1 MDVRRGLVLA
11 VLGVVVLLSVQSW
24 SPGRVSAAKEF
35 EGQTLRVAMWGGG
48 WNRGLHEFVGKP
60 FMEQTGAKVEYVIG
74 NPREHLAK
82 MIATRGQEPPF
93 DVVQVDDSVREQV
106 VRLNLVEKLDLSKI
120 PNARHVV
127 RSIVDQ
133 PELGPTFMIIPV
145 GIAYN
150 TEKFKEAGIPAPTSW
165 DVLWDPK
172 IAGKVAIPDL
182 NVVMGVHTLMAAA
195 QRASGNPYDYDAG
208 IAELKKIKLNHIYS
222 SPVEVATQVTAGNVW
237 ALAWSEG
244 RANEL
249 RFRNFPVRYVNALT
263 GGKKGSMDLDT
274 IHVVRGAKQKPL
286 AEIYINMTLDTD
298 AQLKFAKA
306 EGWTPAVTPALEALK
321 ADPVYRE
328 RLAILDEK
336 GVDEA
341 FRADW
346 KILNK
351 NWSDIVSKWNRALK
365 Q

>member
-1 MDVRRGLVLA
+1 
-11 VLGVVVLLSVQSW
+11 
-24 SPGRVSAAKEF
+24 
-35 EGQTLRVAMWGGG
+35 MWGGG

-74 NPREHLAK
+74 NPREHMAK
-82 MIATRGQEPPF
+82 LIATRGQEPPF
-93 DVVQVDDSVREQV
+93 DVVQTDDSVKEQLI
-106 VRLNLVEKLDLSKI
+106 RLNLVEPVDLKRI
-120 PNARHVV
+120 PNSKHVV
-127 RSIVDQ
+127 RSIVHQ
-133 PELGPTFMIIPV
+133 PELGPAFMIIPV
-145 GIAYN
+145 GIAFN
-150 TEKFKEAGIPAPTSW
+150 TEKFKEAGIPEPTTW
-165 DVLWDPK
+165 DILWDPRV
-172 IAGKVAIPDL
+172 AGKVAIPDL

-195 QRASGNPYDYDAG
+195 QRAVKNPYEYEAG
-208 IAELKKIKLNHIYS
+208 IAELKKIKLNHMYS

-237 ALAWSEG
+237 VLVWTEG

-249 RFRNFPVRYVNALT
+249 RFRNFPVKFVNAVT
-263 GGKKGSMDLDT
+263 GGKKGSMDIDS
-274 IHVVRGAKQKPL
+274 IHLVRGSKRKAL
-286 AEIYINMTLDTD
+286 AEVYIDMTLRPD
-298 AQLKFAKA
+298 AQLSFAKA
-306 EGWTPAVTPALEALK
+306 EGWTPAVTPALESLK

-341 FRADW
+341 FQADW

>member
-1 MDVRRGLVLA
+1 
-11 VLGVVVLLSVQSW
+11 
-24 SPGRVSAAKEF
+24 
-35 EGQTLRVAMWGGG
+35 
-48 WNRGLHEFVGKP
+48 
-60 FMEQTGAKVEYVIG
+60 
-74 NPREHLAK
+74 
-82 MIATRGQEPPF
+82 
-93 DVVQVDDSVREQV
+93 VREQL
-106 VRLNLVEKLDLSKI
+106 VRLNLVEKLDLGKI
-120 PNARHVV
+120 PNGRHVV
-127 RSIVDQ
+127 RSISDQ

-150 TEKFKEAGIPAPTSW
+150 VDKFKEAGIPAPTSW
-165 DVLWDPK
+165 DVLWDQRL
-172 IAGKVAIPDL
+172 AGKVAIPDL

-208 IAELKKIKLNHIYS
+208 IAELKKIKLNHMYS

-237 ALAWSEG
+237 TLAWTEG
-244 RANEL
+244 RTNEL
-249 RFRNFPVRYVNALT
+249 RFRNFPVRYVNAVT
-263 GGKKGSMDLDT
+263 GSKKGSLDIDT
-274 IHVVRGAKQKPL
+274 IHLVRGSKQKAL

-306 EGWTPAVTPALEALK
+306 EGWTPAVTPALESLK
-321 ADPVYRE
+321 ADPAYRD
-328 RLAILDEK
+328 RYAILDEK

-351 NWSDIVSKWNRALK
+351 NWSDIVSKWNRGLK

>member
-1 MDVRRGLVLA
+1 MTVSRRTFVA
-11 VLGVVVLLSVQSW
+11 LLSSGALAW
-24 SPGRVSAAKEF
+24 PRRRAFAAKEF

-48 WNRGLHEFVGKP
+48 WNRGLNEFVGKP
-60 FMEQTGAKVEYVIG
+60 FMEKTGAKVEYVIG

-82 MIATRGQEPPF
+82 LIATRGQEPPF
-93 DVVQVDDSVREQV
+93 DVVQVDDSVKEQV
-106 VRLNLVEKLDLSKI
+106 LRLNLAEKLDLSRI
-120 PNARHVV
+120 PNVKHIV
-127 RSIVDQ
+127 RSLNEQ

-150 TEKFKEAGIPAPTSW
+150 TAKFKEAGIPAPTTW
-165 DVLWDPK
+165 DVLWDPRV
-172 IAGKVAIPDL
+172 AGKVAIPDL

-195 QRASGNPYDYDAG
+195 QRAARSPYDYEAG

-237 ALAWSEG
+237 VLAWTEG

-249 RFRNFPVRYVNALT
+249 RFRDFPILYVNAIT
-263 GGKKGSMDLDT
+263 GGKKGSLDVDS
-274 IHVVRGAKQKPL
+274 IHLVRGSSKKAL
-286 AEIYINMTLDTD
+286 AEVYIDMTLDPE

-306 EGWTPAVTPALEALK
+306 EGWTPAVTPALESLK
-321 ADPVYRE
+321 ADPVWRE

-336 GVDEA
+336 SVDEA
-341 FRADW
+341 FHPDW
-346 KILNK
+346 KMLNK

>member
-1 MDVRRGLVLA
+1 MTVRRRIVVTLLAVVLA
-11 VLGVVVLLSVQSW
+11 WPLSNVF
-24 SPGRVSAAKEF
+24 AAREF

-60 FMEQTGAKVEYVIG
+60 FMERTGAKIEYVIG

-82 MIATRGQEPPF
+82 IIATRGQAPPF
-93 DVVQVDDSVREQV
+93 DVVQVDDSVKEQLL
-106 VRLNLVEKLDLSKI
+106 RLNLVEKLDLSKI
-120 PNARHVV
+120 PNMKNVARV
-127 RSIVDQ
+127 IIEQ
-133 PELGPTFMIIPV
+133 PELGPPFMIIPI

-165 DVLWDPK
+165 DILWDPRV
-172 IAGKVAIPDL
+172 AGKVAIPDL

-195 QRASGNPYDYDAG
+195 QRAAGNPYDYEAG

-237 ALAWSEG
+237 ALAWTEG
-244 RANEL
+244 RTNEL
-249 RFRNFPVRYVNALT
+249 RFRNFPVRYVNAAT
-263 GGKKGSMDLDT
+263 GGKKGSMDIDSMHL
-274 IHVVRGAKQKPL
+274 IRGSKQKAL
-286 AEIYINMTLDTD
+286 AEIYINLTLESE

-306 EGWTPAVTPALEALK
+306 EGWTPAVTPALDLLK
-321 ADPVYRE
+321 ADPMYRE

-336 GVDEA
+336 GVEEA